1 MSGPARPAGSASSAG
16 TTLFVDAIEGGIAR
30 LLAGT
35 EAFSVPVRLLPAGT
49 KEGSWLS
56 ASFAAVS
63 APPDAAVEIRRRL
76 GRDDDGGDIK
86 L

>member
-1 MSGPARPAGSASSAG
+1 MSNSGAGAR
-16 TTLFVDAIEGGIAR
+16 LFVDAIEGGIAR

-35 EAFSVPVRLLPAGT
+35 DAFSVPVRLLPAGT

-56 ASFAAVS
+56 ASFVAVP
-63 APPDAAVEIRRRL
+63 APPDAAAEIRRRL

>member
-1 MSGPARPAGSASSAG
+1 MNV
-16 TTLFVDAIEGGIAR
+16 FVDAIEGGIAR

-49 KEGSWLS
+49 KEGTWLS
-56 ASFAAVS
+56 LSFAA
-63 APPDAAVEIRRRL
+63 APPPPDAAAEIRRRL

>member
-1 MSGPARPAGSASSAG
+1 MS

-35 EAFSVPVRLLPAGT
+35 DAFSVPVRLLPPGT
-49 KEGSWLS
+49 KEGTWLS
-56 ASFAAVS
+56 ASFVAVPP
-63 APPDAAVEIRRRL
+63 PPDTGGDIRRRL
-76 GRDDDGGDIK
+76 GRNDDGGDIQ

>member
-1 MSGPARPAGSASSAG
+1 MKITEKSTEAGSAAG
-16 TTLFVDAIEGGIAR
+16 ARLFVDAIDNGMAR

-56 ASFAAVS
+56 ASFTAVP
-63 APPDAAVEIRRRL
+63 APPDAADEIRRRL
-76 GRDDDGGDIK
+76 GRGDDGGDIK

>member
-1 MSGPARPAGSASSAG
+1 MT

-35 EAFSVPVRLLPAGT
+35 DAFSVPVRLLPPGT
-49 KEGSWLS
+49 KEGTWLS
-56 ASFAAVS
+56 ASFVAAS
-63 APPDAAVEIRRRL
+63 TPPDTGAEIRRRL
-76 GRDDDGGDIK
+76 GRNDDGGDIE

>member
-1 MSGPARPAGSASSAG
+1 MS

-35 EAFSVPVRLLPAGT
+35 EAFSVPVRLLPPGT
-49 KEGSWLS
+49 REGTWLS
-56 ASFAAVS
+56 ASFVVVPP
-63 APPDAAVEIRRRL
+63 PPDRGEQIRRRL
-76 GRDDDGGDIK
+76 GRNDDGGDIK